1 MAAYTYQIVH
11 RASRRHTTV
20 TWDRE
25 QGQVWGSV
33 AGDVRRTA
41 NECADNVL
49 SIAPGILDSVSPH
62 LKSDHGLLCLLDRL
76 GWEFDTARGGGRA
89 PQG

>member
-11 RASRRHTTV
+11 RASRRRTTV

-25 QGQVWGSV
+25 QGQVWGVV

-41 NECADNVL
+41 DECAENIL
-49 SIAPGILDSVSPH
+49 SIAPGTLDSVAPH

-76 GWEFDTARGGGRA
+76 GWEFEARGARA
-89 PQG
+89 ARQ